1 MQPVHDEQDEQ
12 KHNALRDRKRQVS
25 SEYQELSQELGF
37 HGVFLSLS
45 EESFDLDSPCNQS
58 VMSRTNS
65 STMGTNNE
73 RNTASQDMVSTPFR

>member
-1 MQPVHDEQDEQ
+1 
-12 KHNALRDRKRQVS
+12 
-25 SEYQELSQELGF
+25 
-37 HGVFLSLS
+37 
-45 EESFDLDSPCNQS
+45 